1 MLAPAFPF
9 SKSLPD
15 RKPPGIPFRHLLL
28 ALWCW
33 LLAAALPLHSNAQ
46 VPAQIHFQ
54 GRVQVGAADFSGTGQ
69 FKFALVSADGAASY
83 WSNDGS
89 SVAGAAP
96 AAAVSLPVA
105 KGVYGLL
112 LGDPALANMTPLPA
126 DAFAHADVRLRV
138 WFNDGANGFQQLA
151 PDQRIAS
158 VAYAQ
163 RAQVAASVPA
173 GSITT
178 DRLEPALQST
188 VSEVGELYGAYAWSL
203 RTNPPPTRLRG
214 TITITPSSEA
224 GDNQLIRVVKMTE
237 SRHTITDTSDTY
249 RMDKGDEISPLVI
262 QRPLSLN
269 GEWRRWV
276 AYCEETTDT
285 PIGQTEVMQSPNIVT
300 AQYDKIFRDVAVQFL
315 GTPPVTVRLRAAF
328 PVRYRVELGSDGIY
342 YETLTLQPKTYSV
355 E

>member
-1 MLAPAFPF
+1 MPKL
-9 SKSLPD
+9 LPV
-15 RKPPGIPFRHLLL
+15 RRPGGIPFRPLILSL
-28 ALWCW
+28 RSW
-33 LLAAALPLHSNAQ
+33 LLAAALTFRGDAQ
-46 VPAQIHFQ
+46 VPSQIHFQ
-54 GRVQVGAADFSGTGQ
+54 GRVQVGASDFSGTGQ

-112 LGDPALANMTPLPA
+112 LGDPALPNMTPLPA

-138 WFNDGANGFQQLA
+138 WFNYGAKGFQQLA

-178 DRLEPALQST
+178 DRLEPVLQST
-188 VSEVGELYGAYAWSL
+188 VLKAEQLHGIYAWNL
-203 RTNPPPTRLRG
+203 QTNPPPKTPLG
-214 TITITPSSEA
+214 SMTITPSTEGSVT
-224 GDNQLIRVVKMTE
+224 DVQVVRMPE
-237 SRHTITDTSDTY
+237 SRHTVAPAITNAVDTY
-249 RMDKGDEISPLVI
+249 AVSRKDTISQLVV
-262 QRPLSLN
+262 QRPLSPN
-269 GEWRRWV
+269 RTWREWV
-276 AYCEETTDT
+276 AYCQATAKLPVDDQEVAVGG
-285 PIGQTEVMQSPNIVT
+285 GQIVT
-300 AQYDKIFRDVAVQFL
+300 AQYDKIFRDVTIQFI
-315 GTPPVTVRLRAAF
+315 GRSPVAVRLQAAF
-328 PVRYRVELGSDGIY
+328 PIGYRVELGSDGIF
-342 YETLTLQPKTYSV
+342 YETLTLQPTTYVV